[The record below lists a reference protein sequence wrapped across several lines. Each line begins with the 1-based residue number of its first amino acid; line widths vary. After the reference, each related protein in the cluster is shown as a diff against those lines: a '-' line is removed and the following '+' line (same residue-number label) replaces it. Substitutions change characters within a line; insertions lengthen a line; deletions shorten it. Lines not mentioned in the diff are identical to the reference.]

1 MGICATG
8 IMAHGETNPH
18 NGNFVGSM
26 ACLSPLDMLHP
37 SDYHVLFQIDPIA
50 PEKREVLRA
59 IKLENG
65 KRASYMH
72 SMAQTQNHVVLIA
85 QPLHISLTAV
95 LEGKGLG
102 DGSIVLGNDTTFQ
115 AVGLVNGSLREWH
128 HPGFLFSHIQ
138 NSWEEGDDIVI
149 DLTWYQPDWHMAFL
163 GMFKFEN
170 LQKQKRD
177 AWPVNKLMRYR
188 LKKDGT
194 VEETD
199 VLPHEPESLWE
210 LPIVNPHVHGK
221 QEACVTWFIQGAC
234 NAYDEDVNST
244 KVGPAGAYGL
254 AKRNLC
260 TGERRGWYAPN
271 EYPSEVSFIPNPNN
285 AKEGDGVLVGLV
297 FDANKNTSYVHVRD
311 AQTLAVIARADLTI
325 KAPFPVHA
333 TWFSED
339 TNEKTVLI

>member
-1 MGICATG
+1 
-8 IMAHGETNPH
+8 
-18 NGNFVGSM
+18 
-26 ACLSPLDMLHP
+26 
-37 SDYHVLFQIDPIA
+37 
-50 PEKREVLRA
+50 
-59 IKLENG
+59 
-65 KRASYMH
+65 
-72 SMAQTQNHVVLIA
+72 
-85 QPLHISLTAV
+85 LHISLTAV

-115 AVGLVNGSLREWH
+115 AVGLADGSLREWH

-170 LQKQKRD
+170 LQKEKRD

-199 VLPHEPESLWE
+199 LLPHESKSLWE
-210 LPIVNPHVHGK
+210 LPIVNPHLHGK

-234 NAYDEDVNST
+234 NAYDEEVNST
-244 KVGPAGAYGL
+244 SVGPAGAYGL

-260 TGERRGWYAPN
+260 TGERLGWYAPN
-271 EYPSEVSFIPNPNN
+271 EYPSEVTFVPNPESSEEDSG
-285 AKEGDGVLVGLV
+285 ALIGFV
-297 FDANKNTSYVHVRD
+297 FDANKNSSYVHVRD
-311 AQTLAVIARADLTI
+311 AKSLKMIARADLPIRT
-325 KAPFPVHA
+325 PFLVHA
-333 TWFSED
+333 SWFPNGAKPESV
-339 TNEKTVLI
+339 VLL